1 MCGRYFLDTLPELLQ
16 EQFKVH
22 KFPVYPARNNIRP
35 SEQLA
40 VVCSDEHGERQV
52 VEARW
57 GLVPSWAKDAK
68 IGYKMINARSETVAV
83 KPAFRAAFRQ
93 RRCLIPASGFYEWE
107 TINGVKRPVVFAPSS
122 GDQALAMAGLWEQWR
137 DPNGESLVSTTIL
150 TCAANDV
157 VSPVH
162 DRMPVLVDR
171 DNTDYWL
178 RGSTDEAAS
187 LLRPAEESTLIRAP
201 LYEIRPIEPRD
212 DEDMAKVIRTV
223 MPEFGADGPGYA
235 IGDPEVAAMSTT
247 YSDPRAKFFVA
258 EHRGVVL
265 GGAGIAPLSGG
276 DAQTCELRKMYLMPR
291 LRGFGL
297 GRKFIELCERTAR
310 ELGYS
315 QMYLET
321 IAGMDQA
328 QKLYAKAGFK
338 PLDAPMGQTGH
349 YSCDRFF
356 LKNLG

>member
-16 EQFKVH
+16 QQFKVH

-35 SEQLA
+35 SEQISI
-40 VVCSDEHGERQV
+40 VCSDDNGDRQV
-52 VEARW
+52 MDARW
-57 GLVPSWAKDAK
+57 GLVPSWAKDIK
-68 IGYKMINARSETVAV
+68 IGYKMINARSETVAE

-107 TINGVKRPVVFAPSS
+107 TLSGVKRPVVFASNQA
-122 GDQALAMAGLWEQWR
+122 DTALAMAGLWERWR
-137 DPNGESLVSTTIL
+137 DPDGETLVSTTIL

-157 VSPVH
+157 VAPVH

-171 DNTDYWL
+171 DNAEHWL
-178 RGSTDEAAS
+178 RGSIDEAAS
-187 LLRPAEESTLIRAP
+187 LLRPAEETALIRAP
-201 LYEIRPIEPRD
+201 LFEIRPIEPRD
-212 DEDMAKVIRTV
+212 DEGMAGVIRSV

-235 IGDPEVAAMSTT
+235 INDPEVTAMTAS
-247 YSDPRAKFFVA
+247 YSNPRSRFFVA
-258 EHRGVVL
+258 EHRGEIL
-265 GGAGIAPLSGG
+265 GGAGLAPLSGG
-276 DAQTCELRKMYLMPR
+276 DESTCELRKMYLMPR

-297 GRKFIELCERTAR
+297 GRKFIELCLQQAR
-310 ELGYS
+310 ELGYK

-321 IAGMDQA
+321 VAGMDQA

-338 PLDAPMGQTGH
+338 PLPEPMGQTGH

-356 LKNLG
+356 IKNLA